1 MADKKWARQPRGDKI
16 FDSVNLLLIILVLII
31 ILYPLYFV
39 IIASFSNA
47 QDVVNGR
54 VFIGPIGV
62 NFEAYKKVFAH
73 DDIMM
78 GYRNTILYTI
88 LGTTINL
95 IMTILAA
102 YPLSRK
108 DLKGRGI
115 IMAFLAFTMFFG
127 GGLIPTY
134 LVVKR
139 LQMTNTIWAL
149 LIPSAISTYNVVIM
163 RTYFSTSIPY
173 ELQEAALIDG
183 CSNTKILLKIILPL
197 STPIIAVMV
206 LFYAVGHWNAY
217 FNAIIY
223 LTDRDKFPLQLIIRE
238 ILIQNQTEKLMQSG
252 TAGVDIES
260 IVRQQMVAE
269 SLKYAVIV
277 VASLPMLIL
286 YPILQKY
293 FVKGIM
299 LGALKG

>member
-1 MADKKWARQPRGDKI
+1 
-16 FDSVNLLLIILVLII
+16 
-31 ILYPLYFV
+31 
-39 IIASFSNA
+39 
-47 QDVVNGR
+47 
-54 VFIGPIGV
+54 
-62 NFEAYKKVFAH
+62 
-73 DDIMM
+73 
-78 GYRNTILYTI
+78 
-88 LGTTINL
+88 
-95 IMTILAA
+95 MTILAA

>member
-73 DDIMM
+73 DDIVM

>member
-1 MADKKWARQPRGDKI
+1 
-16 FDSVNLLLIILVLII
+16 V
-31 ILYPLYFV
+31 
-39 IIASFSNA
+39 
-47 QDVVNGR
+47 
-54 VFIGPIGV
+54 
-62 NFEAYKKVFAH
+62 EAYKKVFSH
-73 DDIMM
+73 KDIMM
-78 GYRNTILYTI
+78 GYKNTIIYTMI
-88 LGTTINL
+88 GTAINL

-108 DLKGRGI
+108 DFYGRGWI
-115 IMAFLAFTMFFG
+115 TAIFAFTMFFS

-134 LVVKR
+134 LVVKN
-139 LQMTNTIWAL
+139 LGMIDTIWAL
-149 LIPSAISTYNVVIM
+149 IIPTAVSTYNIVIM

-183 CSNTKILLKIILPL
+183 CSNTKILLKIMLPL
-197 STPIIAVMV
+197 ATPIIAVMV

-223 LTDRDKFPLQLIIRE
+223 LTDRNKFPLQLILRE
-238 ILIQNQTEKLMQSG
+238 ILIQNQTEKLLQSSG
-252 TAGVDIES
+252 AAGVDIES
-260 IVRQQMVAE
+260 VARQQMLAE

-277 VASLPMLIL
+277 VASVPMLIL

>member
-1 MADKKWARQPRGDKI
+1 MEGKKWSRQSRGDKI
-16 FDSVNLLLIILVLII
+16 FDLVNVLLILLILVII
-31 ILYPLYFV
+31 IYPLYFV
-39 IIASFSNA
+39 IIASLSNA

-54 VFIGPIGV
+54 VFLKPVGV
-62 NFEAYKKVFAH
+62 NFEAYKKVLVH

-78 GYRNTILYTI
+78 GYRNTIFYTI
-88 LGTTINL
+88 YGTAINL
-95 IMTILAA
+95 VMTILAA

-108 DLKGRGI
+108 DFRGRGFF
-115 IMAFLAFTMFFG
+115 MAFLAFTMFFG

-139 LQMTNTIWAL
+139 LHMTNTIWAL

-163 RTYFSTSIPY
+163 RTYFSTSIPF

-183 CSNTKILLKIILPL
+183 CSNTKILMKIILPL
-197 STPIIAVMV
+197 SAPIIAVMV

-217 FNAIIY
+217 FDAIIY
-223 LTDRDKFPLQLIIRE
+223 LTDRSKFPLQLVLRE

-269 SLKYAVIV
+269 SIKYAVMV

>member
-1 MADKKWARQPRGDKI
+1 MADKKWARQSRGDKI

>member
-1 MADKKWARQPRGDKI
+1 MADKKWARQSRGDKI

-293 FVKGIM
+293 FVK
-299 LGALKG
+299 